1 MYTNTIRRSFFLKEK
16 KKKGKEKK
24 KREGN
29 SFKCMCI
36 MQKINE
42 GWRGI
47 PDVGNVSDWV
57 LHRQRKGAN

>member
-1 MYTNTIRRSFFLKEK
+1 MDNNLSSSCILTPFGGLFF
-16 KKKGKEKK
+16 KK

-36 MQKINE
+36 VQKINE